1 MQLVSG
7 VAEPTRFPRY
17 PCGVTFHR
25 WPYVLLPLIV
35 ASCRPDEPP
44 RWAQGGAQLTLPSAR
59 WARADDDMVEI
70 QPNGHVLEDGDLLFV
85 IDRVGRIVDSDYE
98 PVALLFQDGR
108 LAGTDDRV
116 LGHVG
121 VSNAAPPD
129 RMEAWLAVM
138 PDGNV
143 VYFGSDGDRE
153 PDGKWEGCS
162 GPALRTC
169 TLVTHLLAVRNYGR
183 RSESGVGVGIGIG
196 IGF

>member
-1 MQLVSG
+1 MSL
-7 VAEPTRFPRY
+7 R
-17 PCGVTFHR
+17 R
-25 WPYVLLPLIV
+25 WCFAILPLL
-35 ASCRPDEPP
+35 ALSCTPREPP

-59 WARADDDMVEI
+59 WTRADDDSVEI
-70 QPNGHVLEDGDLLFV
+70 QPNGHVLEDGDLVFV
-85 IDRVGRIVDSDYE
+85 IDRVGRVVDADYD

-108 LAGTDDRV
+108 LAGTDDRL

-129 RMEAWLAVM
+129 RAEAWLAVM

-143 VYFGSDGDRE
+143 VYFASDGERE

-169 TLVTHLLAVRNYGR
+169 TLVTHLFAVRNYAR
-183 RSESGVGVGIGIG
+183 RAEPGVGVGIGIG